1 MMKHLIVIL
10 MLVLGAFSGF
20 SQSNHPVTW
29 TFETQALDS
38 NFFNLI
44 IKAEIKEPWHIYPQ
58 KTSGGALGM
67 PTQITFE
74 ENDNIELVGKTE
86 GKAADQSTKPNAPYF
101 SKGAVFIQKLKL
113 KSKTASNL
121 NFKIRYMAC
130 TNAMCLPPTSK
141 QFTVEFTEKDF
152 KKDN

>member
-1 MMKHLIVIL
+1 MKHLIVIF
-10 MLVLGAFSGF
+10 MLVSGVFSGF

-29 TFETQALDS
+29 TFETKAVDS
-38 NFFNLI
+38 NVFNLI
-44 IKAEIKEPWHIYPQ
+44 IKAEIKELWHIYPQ

-74 ENDNIELVGKTE
+74 ENDTIELIGETE
-86 GKAADQSTKPNAPYF
+86 GKAAGEGSKPNAPYF

-113 KSKTASNL
+113 KTKTASKL
-121 NFKIRYMAC
+121 NFKVRYMAC
-130 TNAMCLPPTSK
+130 TNAMCLPPTTK

-152 KKDN
+152 KKE